1 MIKPASV
8 VVQWGRQRNT
18 ALPDQ
23 LSKVDFR
30 HGMLE
35 LFADNQGWYQPPG
48 TNRSGPASP
57 SSPPT
62 SPLRAR
68 RITSVE
74 ETGSMITGA
83 EIDDVFNKCECVRC
97 CRPLGLHHIPC
108 ADIPR
113 AYRASLPRRRT
124 WLTLRM
130 RAHGL
135 VACPFIDD
143 TSANGFLDVD
153 ESKAMIKDLQVCNLC
168 PRLPPSMAF
177 SDLR

>member
-68 RITSVE
+68 RITSAE
-74 ETGSMITGA
+74 ETVSMITGA

-108 ADIPR
+108 ADTPR
-113 AYRASLPRRRT
+113 CVGGLKFSFYFKYRNGRRARVC
-124 WLTLRM
+124 LSVE
-130 RAHGL
+130 A
-135 VACPFIDD
+135 
-143 TSANGFLDVD
+143 FLKV
-153 ESKAMIKDLQVCNLC
+153 
-168 PRLPPSMAF
+168 
-177 SDLR
+177 